1 MGDAIHVCP
10 REPRKMKFH
19 QIIAVGVVL
28 GAAAVSQAVSQ
39 DPGGPPN
46 ALYSAPGS
54 RGTTSNNH
62 GNSNFNR
69 FTTNQHHGNINF
81 RQTSN
86 QHHGNTNFRQT
97 SNSFGGQQQASAGFG
112 GHSGTSGFRATAV
125 AIPVG
130 VVADILSTLP
140 QHTNSGNQGNFQG
153 SQGGFRG
160 NHGSYQGSHG
170 GFRGN
175 QESFQGNQGGFQRN
189 QEGFQGNQ
197 GGFSGNQAGF
207 NQGFSH
213 NNNFGASNNQFRGQQ
228 QYSGNF
234 RGSIGFGGQGSSQ
247 FQGNAYQ
254 QPSQNFASANFRGNN
269 GW

>member
-1 MGDAIHVCP
+1 MGDAIHLCP

-19 QIIAVGVVL
+19 QIIAVGVLL
-28 GAAAVSQAVSQ
+28 GAAAVCQAGQLST
-39 DPGGPPN
+39 
-46 ALYSAPGS
+46 LYSAPGS

-69 FTTNQHHGNINF
+69 VTTNQHHGNTNF
-81 RQTSN
+81 RQTSNNHGNFNFNRGTTN

-97 SNSFGGQQQASAGFG
+97 SNSFGGQQASAGFG

-130 VVADILSTLP
+130 VVADILATLP
-140 QHTNSGNQGNFQG
+140 QQTNSGNQGNFQG

-160 NHGSYQGSHG
+160 NQGS
-170 GFRGN
+170 
-175 QESFQGNQGGFQRN
+175 FQ
-189 QEGFQGNQ
+189 
-197 GGFSGNQAGF
+197 GNQAGF
-207 NQGFSH
+207 NQGFSN

-234 RGSIGFGGQGSSQ
+234 RGSTGFGGQGSSQ
-247 FQGNAYQ
+247 F
-254 QPSQNFASANFRGNN
+254 
-269 GW
+269 

>member
-1 MGDAIHVCP
+1 MGDAIHLCP
-10 REPRKMKFH
+10 RQPRKMKFH

-28 GAAAVSQAVSQ
+28 GAAAVCQAGQPST
-39 DPGGPPN
+39 
-46 ALYSAPGS
+46 LYSAPGS
-54 RGTTSNNH
+54 RGITSNNH
-62 GNSNFNR
+62 GN
-69 FTTNQHHGNINF
+69 TNF
-81 RQTSN
+81 RGTSN

-112 GHSGTSGFRATAV
+112 GNSGNSGFRATAV

-130 VVADILSTLP
+130 VVADILATLP

-160 NHGSYQGSHG
+160 NQGSYQGNQG

-175 QESFQGNQGGFQRN
+175 QGGFQGGFQDN
-189 QEGFQGNQ
+189 H

-207 NQGFSH
+207 NQGFNN
-213 NNNFGASNNQFRGQQ
+213 NNNFGASTNQFRGQH
-228 QYSGNF
+228 QYSGHF
-234 RGSIGFGGQGSSQ
+234 RGSTGFGGQGSSQ
-247 FQGNAYQ
+247 FQGNSYQ
-254 QPSQNFASANFRGNN
+254 QPSQNFVSTNFRGNN

>member
-28 GAAAVSQAVSQ
+28 GAAAVCQAISQ

-86 QHHGNTNFRQT
+86 
-97 SNSFGGQQQASAGFG
+97 SFGGQQQASAGFG
-112 GHSGTSGFRATAV
+112 GHSGNSGFRATAV

-130 VVADILSTLP
+130 VVADILATLP
-140 QHTNSGNQGNFQG
+140 QQTNSGNQGNFQG

-160 NHGSYQGSHG
+160 N
-170 GFRGN
+170 
-175 QESFQGNQGGFQRN
+175 
-189 QEGFQGNQ
+189 Q

-207 NQGFSH
+207 NQGFS
-213 NNNFGASNNQFRGQQ
+213 NSNNFGASNNQFRGQQ

-234 RGSIGFGGQGSSQ
+234 RGSTGFGGQGSSQ
-247 FQGNAYQ
+247 FQGN
-254 QPSQNFASANFRGNN
+254 
-269 GW
+269 